1 MQLLRYGKQLSEVY
15 NGSSKNST
23 FDEQTELNYRFILER
38 IKKETNA
45 KIVMLAPYVLDAPAR
60 IS

>member
-15 NGSSKNST
+15 NGSSKIST
-23 FDEQTELNYRFILER
+23 FDEQIELNYRSILER

-45 KIVMLAPYVLDAPAR
+45 KIVMLAPYVPDAPAR